1 MARRG
6 LREGGEVVLLMVA
19 VDEISVAQSGHR
31 RPANLGASQ
40 VSPGTGKRTVGRA
53 TVGMSPSIRDL
64 SDS

>member
-1 MARRG
+1 
-6 LREGGEVVLLMVA
+6 MVA

-40 VSPGTGKRTVGRA
+40 VSPGTGKRTVGQA